1 MNTIFLNILNMSFCA
16 GWLILAIVFLRL
28 LFRNIPKWGCVLL
41 WGLVALR
48 LLVPFSVESRFSLI
62 PATMANVELP
72 FSENL
77 EAGIPSPPPTIN
89 TDIVADAAT
98 RNIDLLSVS
107 SIMWCVGVLFLA
119 VYFVYGYCR
128 LTHMLDTAVLLRD
141 NVYQCEGIHSSIVFG
156 IIHPKICIPFRVDE
170 SNMNHII
177 AHEKAHIRR
186 GDHWWKLIGYFVLM
200 LHWFNPLVWISY
212 ILLGRDIEIA
222 CDEAVI
228 RNLSQEDR
236 ADYAQTLVTIGTRG
250 RIPNVY
256 PLYFGEIGVKARV
269 KAMMRYRQSTFW
281 HHVLL
286 FMCCVLLVGCFL
298 TNPAKAVEE
307 IVIDTIVQ
315 ETQPPQAENPTRPSK
330 DLTGID
336 LGDAPV
342 RDQIAFMEEELE
354 LLKLKLK
361 EVQAQ
366 YEETELR
373 FRIPLKDLMDHY
385 EERIQE
391 LETHIQS
398 AKEQIGM
405 E

>member
-1 MNTIFLNILNMSFCA
+1 MTDLFLNVLNMSFCA
-16 GWLILAIVFLRL
+16 GWLILAIILLRPMI
-28 LFRNIPKWGCVLL
+28 RNIPKWGCVLL
-41 WGLVALR
+41 WGLVAFR
-48 LLVPFSVESRFSLI
+48 LLIPFSVESRFSLI
-62 PATMANVELP
+62 PDAMPSIELP
-72 FSENL
+72 ITENI
-77 EAGIPSPPPTIN
+77 EPGISQSAPSVN
-89 TDIVADAAT
+89 TNFVVDTNVNLDI
-98 RNIDLLSVS
+98 LSVF
-107 SIMWCVGVLFLA
+107 SILWFIGVLFLA
-119 VYFVYGYCR
+119 AYFVISYWR
-128 LTHMLDTAVLLRD
+128 LSHRLDTAVLLRD
-141 NVYQCEGIHSSIVFG
+141 NVYQCEGIRTSIVFG

-170 SNMNHII
+170 SNINHII

-212 ILLGRDIEIA
+212 VLLGRDIEIA

-250 RIPNVY
+250 RILNVY
-256 PLYFGEIGVKARV
+256 PLYFGEIGIKARV
-269 KAMMRYRQSTFW
+269 KAMMRYRRPTFW

-286 FMCCVLLVGCFL
+286 GVYCVLLVGCFL

-307 IVIDTIVQ
+307 IVIDTVVQ
-315 ETQPPQAENPTRPSK
+315 ETQYPQAENPTRPSK

-342 RDQIAFMEEELE
+342 RDQIAFMEKELE

-366 YEETELR
+366 YEETEPR
-373 FRIPLKDLMDHY
+373 FRVPLKDLMDHY
-385 EERIQE
+385 EERIQG